1 METEVVEFSL
11 SMSIQLIRDKL
22 LGDRQGPVNH
32 EMPQALTL
40 GTRIKSWGNK

>member
-1 METEVVEFSL
+1 MEPDVVECSL
-11 SMSIQLIRDKL
+11 SMAIPLIRDKL